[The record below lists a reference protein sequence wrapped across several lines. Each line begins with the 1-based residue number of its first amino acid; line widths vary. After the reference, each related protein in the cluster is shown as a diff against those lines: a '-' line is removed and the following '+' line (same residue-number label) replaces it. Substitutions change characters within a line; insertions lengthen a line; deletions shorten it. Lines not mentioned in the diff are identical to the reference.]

1 MSSLP
6 ATTHNS
12 ISNAWREGSAL
23 QRNAGTIGIRIYQLL
38 CVRLAV
44 VVDRHLLYV
53 RYGTDRRHN
62 RRIGWQQM
70 VPVPVLLVVRT
81 CNGTTVPTTQVS
93 CRCPKKYYKF
103 FCYIL
108 TVLTFLFSDTDFFL
122 LQKIPVPV
130 SFKNQIFKHFKI
142 LKKIGLTQGSF
153 YGFGSGNNLA
163 DPTGS
168 GTATFQ
174 LSAG

>member
-23 QRNAGTIGIRIYQLL
+23 QRNAGTIGIRIYQLLL

-93 CRCPKKYYKF
+93 CRCQKNITNF

-108 TVLTFLFSDTDFFL
+108 TFLTFLFSDTDFFCCRKYRYL
-122 LQKIPVPV
+122 LKPSMQ
-130 SFKNQIFKHFKI
+130 S
-142 LKKIGLTQGSF
+142 S
-153 YGFGSGNNLA
+153 GSGS
-163 DPTGS
+163 GS
-168 GTATFQ
+168 ASRENSRSRSQKSSGIGQKVMENFI
-174 LSAG
+174 